1 MDVTKGDL
9 GNLTFSFGIN
19 LAVLYRSAKASG
31 RNVVV
36 SLSLMGNSTHKQLKD
51 KYV

>member
-19 LAVLYRSAKASG
+19 LAVLNTVTFKE
-31 RNVVV
+31 
-36 SLSLMGNSTHKQLKD
+36 
-51 KYV
+51 